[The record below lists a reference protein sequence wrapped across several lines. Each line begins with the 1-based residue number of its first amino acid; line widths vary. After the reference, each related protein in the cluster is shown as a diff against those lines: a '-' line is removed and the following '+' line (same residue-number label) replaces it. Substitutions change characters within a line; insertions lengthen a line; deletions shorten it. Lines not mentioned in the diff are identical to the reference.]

1 MPMPLFQITG
11 KVLTAVERNVFSS
24 EKELQTLIEKNLGT
38 VFNCKFVASEFWTG
52 SQHAGRI
59 DTLALSEENN
69 PVIIEYKRVE
79 SSELI
84 NQSLFY
90 LHWLA
95 DHRGDFELAVRET
108 LGDKVQV
115 DWSDIR
121 VICIAP
127 NYRKYDLYAV
137 QMMGAN
143 IELWR
148 YRLYGNDILH
158 FEEVHRAFTLQAGS
172 PHDGVQSVVSSSG
185 EKDGI
190 DRKITTYT
198 FDEHIKDKP
207 ERVKRL
213 VMALQEYILSLDP
226 AMEEIPRKNYIA
238 YRMTQNIVC
247 VEVQRQRALVFVKLN
262 PRELGPLPNNA
273 RDVSRIGHFGTGD
286 LELSVG
292 SEDDLDIA
300 KKFIEQ
306 AYAKIGG

>member
-1 MPMPLFQITG
+1 MPLFEISDG
-11 KVLTAVERNVFSS
+11 VLTLVEKDVFSS
-24 EKELQTLIEKNLGT
+24 EKELQTLIEKNLET
-38 VFNCKFVASEFWTG
+38 VFNCRFIASEFWTG

-95 DHRGDFELAVRET
+95 DHRGDFELAARKA
-108 LGDKVQV
+108 LGDNAQV

-148 YRLYGNDILH
+148 YRLYANGILY
-158 FEEVHRAFTLQAGS
+158 FEEVYRDFAPRTTFADEIVDPKTSTPRKKAGS
-172 PHDGVQSVVSSSG
+172 DRT
-185 EKDGI
+185 I
-190 DRKITTYT
+190 DVYT
-198 FDEHIKDKP
+198 FDEHVKDKP
-207 ERVKRL
+207 PHVRDL
-213 VMALQEYILSLDP
+213 AIALQDYILSLDP
-226 AMEEIPRKNYIA
+226 AMEEMPRKNYIA
-238 YRMTQNIVC
+238 YRMAQNIVC
-247 VEVQRQRALVFVKLN
+247 MEIQMQRILLFLKLD
-262 PRELGPLPNNA
+262 PKGLGPLPNNA
-273 RDVSRIGHFGTGD
+273 RDVSRIGHYGTGD
-286 LELSVG
+286 LELSIRT
-292 SEDDLDIA
+292 EHEFEAA
-300 KKFIEQ
+300 KGFIEQ
-306 AYAKIGG
+306 AYKKVGG